1 MKTVIIGVLAHN
13 EESGICET
21 LNDILAQDLWANPSF
36 KTSMHI
42 VVNGASDRTAAVAR
56 AHLSNATQSTQVFE
70 VERPGKANAW
80 NLFVH
85 EYTPADTDILV
96 LADADIR
103 LPQPEALRVLVETL
117 LANPNAVAVVDEPVK
132 DWVYAGAGGA
142 KAWISSS
149 ASQLAKQGP
158 PKLCGQLYAAQ
169 AKALRTIF
177 LPEPML
183 VEDGFIKAMLLTQ
196 GFTQPEDTSLL
207 IRAPDVYHVY
217 EAEKGFAAVY
227 KHEKRILL
235 GTLCNLVLFKECR
248 RQVAA
253 GESVSQWIRREMDQ
267 DPDWFRTFI
276 ARQLGPGATA
286 RPVKPFILLPWQQLR
301 SRRGWSFVK
310 ALPAALA
317 RTALNLL
324 LAADVVWGLRRGS
337 PLPSWSLGSRAA
349 SGK

>member
-1 MKTVIIGVLAHN
+1 MTSVIIGVLAHN
-13 EESGICET
+13 EENGIRET
-21 LNDILAQDLWANPSF
+21 LNDILAQDLWAHESF
-36 KTSMHI
+36 NVSLQI
-42 VVNGASDRTAAVAR
+42 VVNGSSDRTADVAR
-56 AHLSNATQSTQVFE
+56 EHLATNTETTQVFE

-103 LPQPEALRVLVETL
+103 LPQPDALRVMLETL
-117 LANPNAVAVVDEPVK
+117 LANPHAVAVVDEPVK

-158 PKLCGQLYAAQ
+158 PKLCGQLYAAWIE
-169 AKALRTIF
+169 ALRAIF

-196 GFTQPEDTSLL
+196 GFTEPEDTSLL

-253 GESVSQWIRREMDQ
+253 GESVSPWIRREMQQ

-276 ARQLGPGATA
+276 AEQLGPGAKS
-286 RPVKPFILLPWQQLR
+286 RPVQPFILLPWRQLR
-301 SRRGWSFVK
+301 SRRGVAFLK

-337 PLPSWSLGSRAA
+337 PLPSWSLGSRAKA
-349 SGK
+349 GS